1 MKIAESCVVSIHYT
15 LTNTEGETLD
25 SSAGGDPLAYLHGAG
40 GLIPGL
46 ERELEGREKGDQF
59 EATIQPEDAYGEV
72 NPQLVQE
79 VPLDVLS
86 GIENLAVGMQLQ
98 SQSPDGR
105 TQVLV
110 VDAVGEETATLN
122 ANHALAG
129 EVLHFEVEVADVR
142 EATSEELAHGHAH

>member
-25 SSAGGDPLAYLHGAG
+25 SSADGDPLAYLHGAG
-40 GLIPGL
+40 GLISGL
-46 ERELEGREKGDQF
+46 EQELAGKEKGDQF
-59 EATIQPEDAYGEV
+59 KATIQPEDAYGDV
-72 NPQLVQE
+72 NPELVQE
-79 VPLDVLS
+79 VPLDALS

-110 VDAVGEETATLN
+110 VEAVGEETATLN

-129 EVLHFEVEVADVR
+129 AVLHFDVEVADVR
-142 EATSEELAHGHAH
+142 AATEEELAHGHAH